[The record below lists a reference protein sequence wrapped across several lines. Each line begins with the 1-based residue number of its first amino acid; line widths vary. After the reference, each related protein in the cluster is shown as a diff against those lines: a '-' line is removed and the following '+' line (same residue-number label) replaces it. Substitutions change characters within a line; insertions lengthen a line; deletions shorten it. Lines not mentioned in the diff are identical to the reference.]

1 MARGYVVEVDRRRI
15 RLPETALQTRLGSPI
30 DGALVRFQMPRI
42 AARKA
47 R

>member
-1 MARGYVVEVDRRRI
+1 MARGYVVEIDRRRI
-15 RLPETALQTRLGSPI
+15 RLREIALQTGLGSPI
-30 DGALVRFQMPRI
+30 DGAPVRLQMPRI